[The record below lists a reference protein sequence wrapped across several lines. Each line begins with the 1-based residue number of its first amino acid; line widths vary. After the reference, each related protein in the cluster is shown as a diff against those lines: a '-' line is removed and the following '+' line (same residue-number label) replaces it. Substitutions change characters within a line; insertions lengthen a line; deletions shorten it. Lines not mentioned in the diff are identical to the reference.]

1 VCGVSDLN
9 KGHFFRFWVIEGGIK
24 LCSRSIA
31 SKPNVASPRRRCTNQ
46 RTDSTI
52 SIWLGNAENNERW
65 REIKAQV
72 KAERGAKCER
82 CGSPVNLD
90 LHHRKA
96 KRYGGKDTS
105 DNAELLC
112 ESCHMQT
119 PTYGDHGRLQ

>member
-1 VCGVSDLN
+1 MSDIIKTQRSFAKKAL
-9 KGHFFRFWVIEGGIK
+9 HQPTHRFDH
-24 LCSRSIA
+24 LY
-31 SKPNVASPRRRCTNQ
+31 
-46 RTDSTI
+46 
-52 SIWLGNAENNERW
+52 NERW

-112 ESCHMQT
+112 EPCHVQT